1 MVVRWCRDLQQPPR
15 KQQFGLYRKFNLWG
29 FPDKKGRPYSLV
41 PLQLQVGM
49 NHPTL
54 F

>member
-29 FPDKKGRPYSLV
+29 FPDKKGRPYSPV